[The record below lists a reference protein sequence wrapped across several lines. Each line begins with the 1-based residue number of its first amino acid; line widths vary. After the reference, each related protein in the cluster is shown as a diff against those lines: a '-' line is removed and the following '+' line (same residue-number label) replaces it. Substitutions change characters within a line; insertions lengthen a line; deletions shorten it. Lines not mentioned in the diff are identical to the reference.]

1 MNQRLKGVQ
10 IVMKL
15 LTIRSLVFILGVGAL
30 AAMIQTAAVWG
41 RPPADP
47 PPAAGGAKV
56 IDFDYTK
63 THSFPNVFD
72 SFAPL
77 SVPQQ
82 GMENS
87 PRLHD
92 RIREG
97 KLWLSLQDAIALAL
111 ENNLDLD
118 VARFQIPLA
127 QADYLR
133 TRAGSAA
140 RGVTGATISTA
151 LFAGAIGSSTTSGAS
166 SSGGSAGGAGFSGS
180 GAVNG
185 GFVSCCD
192 PIAGFSVGWDQNKLP
207 LGTTALT
214 GVTSLNQQQTSY
226 TTYFGQGF
234 MTGTSYVV
242 GMGGNRSTTTAL
254 TSLVNPQVPAGMVIT
269 LSQNLLNGFGYRA
282 NASSLRIAK
291 NDLNVADSVFRQQ
304 VITTLAQVVNL
315 YWDLLYYRENVRVA
329 EEALKYA
336 QTLLKDN
343 TRQVEIGN
351 LAAIEVTR
359 AKSEVAARQQDLI
372 VAQTSYQQQEETLK
386 TALAKHVDAN
396 LAGVGIEPTD
406 KLPEPVLNDI
416 PSLQEALSEAVKN
429 RPEIEQVNLNM
440 RNQNVTIQAVRN
452 RLLPSLSFFA
462 SYAPT
467 GLSGHFL
474 CGGNPLYQPACPA
487 GVTGYVPGGAGDALS
502 QVFRNVYPNY
512 SFGFNLSIPIRNRAA
527 QADAATALIQERQM
541 RVQLQQKINQV
552 QQDVRNAVIAVTQ
565 ARVQID
571 AAKESTA
578 LYKETLEGEQKKFLL
593 GESTAFLVIQ
603 AERDVANAE
612 GNEAKARDTY
622 AKALTQYAQATA
634 TILDKYNV
642 EISEA
647 KSGQVTRAMN
657 IPGTPTAPAPPG
669 Q

>member
-1 MNQRLKGVQ
+1 MNQSLKGAQ
-10 IVMKL
+10 FVMKL
-15 LTIRSLVFILGVGAL
+15 LTLRSLAFILGVGVL
-30 AAMIQTAAVWG
+30 ATLIQITDVRGQQA
-41 RPPADP
+41 ADP
-47 PPAAGGAKV
+47 LLGAGAPKV
-56 IDFDYTK
+56 IDFDYTR

-77 SVPQQ
+77 RVPQQ

-92 RIREG
+92 LIREG

-111 ENNLDLD
+111 ENNLDID

-133 TRAGSAA
+133 SRAGSAA

-166 SSGGSAGGAGFSGS
+166 ASGSSAGGAGFSGS
-180 GAVNG
+180 SAVNG

-192 PIAGFSVGWDQNKLP
+192 PVAGFYMGWDQNKLP
-207 LGTTALT
+207 LSTTALT
-214 GVTSLNQQQTSY
+214 GVTFLNQQQTAYSAY
-226 TTYFGQGF
+226 YGQGF

-336 QTLLKDN
+336 ETLLKDN
-343 TRQVEIGN
+343 TRQVEIGA

-359 AKSEVAARQQDLI
+359 AKSEVAARRQDLI
-372 VAQTSYQQQEETLK
+372 VAQTSYHQQEETLK
-386 TALAKHVDAN
+386 TALAKHVDADF
-396 LAGVGIEPTD
+396 AGVGIEATD
-406 KLPEPVLNDI
+406 KLPEPKPNDI

-440 RNQNVTIQAVRN
+440 RNQDVTIQAVRN
-452 RLLPSLSFFA
+452 RLLPSLNVFA

-474 CGGNPLYQPACPA
+474 CGGNPLYQPACPQGA
-487 GVTGYVPGGAGDALS
+487 TGYIPGGAGDALS
-502 QVFRNVYPNY
+502 EVFRNVYPNY
-512 SFGFNLSIPIRNRAA
+512 SFGVNLSIPIRNRAA
-527 QADAATALIQERQM
+527 QADAATAQIQERQM
-541 RVQLQQKINQV
+541 RVQLQQRINQV

-593 GESTAFLVIQ
+593 GESTPFLVIQ

-634 TILDKYNV
+634 TILDKYNI

-657 IPGTPTAPAPPG
+657 IPGAPTAPTG